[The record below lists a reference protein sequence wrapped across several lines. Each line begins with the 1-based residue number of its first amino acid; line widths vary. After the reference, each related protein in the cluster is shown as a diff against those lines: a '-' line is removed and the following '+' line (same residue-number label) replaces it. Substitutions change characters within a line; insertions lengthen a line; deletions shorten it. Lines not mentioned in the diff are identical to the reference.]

1 MSDQS
6 LPPNEETTG
15 IDTYT
20 KWVWKK
26 WLVVLSSGGIAFVLL
41 IWGLVGFTVTSLPI
55 LISIYSLFFIIQVY
69 IATYQ
74 LWEAERSDKL
84 LIIETAKK
92 NDSQLEKLS
101 FEKESL
107 DQEARQLRVVLLQR
121 EQDRKPNLV
130 GSVKDIQIDYVQD
143 NWGKTIMGIR
153 IFLYLGISNTST
165 VPTTISDFE
174 LDVSNIDGGHFLS
187 YAGRD
192 TTKFGFQ
199 QRECMISSNLL
210 AKNNQWLSRRLLNGR
225 KAELGERHEG
235 WLFFDFEMIQN
246 IDEKFDWSNNI
257 VLKVID
263 AFDEKHQIN
272 GGLLKKY
279 GED

>member
-1 MSDQS
+1 MC
-6 LPPNEETTG
+6 
-15 IDTYT
+15 
-20 KWVWKK
+20 
-26 WLVVLSSGGIAFVLL
+26 
-41 IWGLVGFTVTSLPI
+41 PI

-69 IATYQ
+69 VATYQ
-74 LWEAERSDKL
+74 LWEAERKDKL
-84 LIIETAKK
+84 SIIETAKE
-92 NDSQLEKLS
+92 NYSLLEKSS
-101 FEKESL
+101 FEIESL
-107 DQEARQLRVVLLQR
+107 EQEARQLRNVLLQR

-130 GSVKDIQIDYVQD
+130 GSVKDIQIDYIKD
-143 NWGKTIMGIR
+143 NRGKTIMGIR
-153 IFLYLGISNTST
+153 IFLYLGISNAST
-165 VPTTISDFE
+165 VPTTISDFV
-174 LDVSNIDGGHFLS
+174 LDLSTSDGGHFLS

-199 QRECMISSNLL
+199 QRECMISLNLL
-210 AKNNQWLSRRLLNGR
+210 AKNNQWLSHRFLNGQ

-272 GGLLKKY
+272 GGLLKNMVKT
-279 GED
+279 E